1 MTVEKQTDQESNL
14 YIPSVLGVLLIL
26 VAAAVVWVGQIRPSV
41 AGQIAAQP
49 AVETPAAAPAPVEQA
64 PAQAVKGDP
73 TAGQTLFTAT
83 CSACHGPTG
92 AGIQGLGKDLVTSDF
107 VTGQPDDQLVSFIK
121 VGRGPTDPLNTT
133 GIAMP
138 PKGGNPALSDEDLQN
153 IVAFLR
159 SLHQ

>member
-1 MTVEKQTDQESNL
+1 
-14 YIPSVLGVLLIL
+14 
-26 VAAAVVWVGQIRPSV
+26 VAE
-41 AGQIAAQP
+41 QIAAQP

-64 PAQAVKGDP
+64 PAQAVKGAP
-73 TAGQTLFTAT
+73 ATGQTLFTAT

-92 AGIQGLGKDLVTSDF
+92 EGIQGLGKNLVASDF
-107 VTGQPDDQLVSFIK
+107 VAGQTDDQLLSFIK

-153 IVAFLR
+153 IIVFLR
-159 SLHQ
+159 TIHK